1 MQKSYDFVC
10 NELPL
15 HLLHLLAF
23 MIFHDISPLF
33 VRHFM
38 IQTDSDSRGTPSWN
52 TREAENRTRH
62 PEALP
67 HSAMTQCFD
76 RFAEES

>member
-1 MQKSYDFVC
+1 
-10 NELPL
+10 
-15 HLLHLLAF
+15 
-23 MIFHDISPLF
+23 
-33 VRHFM
+33 M

-52 TREAENRTRH
+52 TREAENRNRH